1 MCSASCAGF
10 IEARSAGLSELFGA
24 PPPLL
29 FEGLPAPPLALDAVI
44 IAEKSLFAVRNLFS
58 ASIAI
63 LVFPTPGKPEIISKS
78 LLAKMVSEIYRSE
91 WSNFEL
97 GNRRPIGRSEN
108 FHLVFQMNTDKTY
121 LLRWE

>member
-1 MCSASCAGF
+1 MIYDYMLDKMVGYAHF
-10 IEARSAGLSELFGA
+10 LSSFFVGMQSHQLDQFL
-24 PPPLL
+24 LL
-29 FEGLPAPPLALDAVI
+29 F
-44 IAEKSLFAVRNLFS
+44 S
-58 ASIAI
+58 
-63 LVFPTPGKPEIISKS
+63 
-78 LLAKMVSEIYRSE
+78 AKMVSEIYRSE